1 MIDRGKDDD
10 LLFCFQENFECTF
23 YSNKKHLFVKKERFN
38 TVFFKFREKSSSF
51 LDDGLCIIL
60 AGENLD
66 DDGPLAERGRGFR
79 EVLFKI

>member
-1 MIDRGKDDD
+1 MMTCYFVSRKILSAHFIQIKNIYLLKKKDST
-10 LLFCFQENFECTF
+10 LF
-23 YSNKKHLFVKKERFN
+23 
-38 TVFFKFREKSSSF
+38 FFKFREKSSSF